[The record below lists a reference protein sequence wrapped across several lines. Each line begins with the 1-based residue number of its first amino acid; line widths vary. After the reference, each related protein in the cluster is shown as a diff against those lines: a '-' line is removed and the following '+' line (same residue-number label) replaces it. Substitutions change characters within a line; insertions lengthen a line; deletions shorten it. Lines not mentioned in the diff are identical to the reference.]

1 MEPDRE
7 RALFEL
13 VGYMVTSARNLLDET
28 PMYGPFRLVD
38 AASRLIDWTGAE
50 ASPRLLAL
58 REAIETGKTSVMT
71 DAAEFRAFLD
81 GLVFA
86 VVERLDDPSRG
97 GEKGGDAR
105 GRT

>member
-1 MEPDRE
+1 MRLERE

-38 AASRLIDWTGAE
+38 AVSRLVDWAGE
-50 ASPRLLAL
+50 DASPRLRGL
-58 REAIETGKTSVMT
+58 RERIEAGKTSVMT

-81 GLVFA
+81 ELVFA
-86 VVERLDDPSRG
+86 IVEMMDELSPDVRQ
-97 GEKGGDAR
+97 
-105 GRT
+105 GR